1 MHRLAAFSG
10 GAPGGAPA
18 SPLPALVAVFKARV
32 DREVPG
38 MYAWFS
44 DESLHVTLRALE
56 S

>member
-10 GAPGGAPA
+10 AAEAGAAA
-18 SPLPALVAVFKARV
+18 SALPALVAAFRARV
-32 DREVPG
+32 DRELPG
-38 MYAWFS
+38 MYAWFA